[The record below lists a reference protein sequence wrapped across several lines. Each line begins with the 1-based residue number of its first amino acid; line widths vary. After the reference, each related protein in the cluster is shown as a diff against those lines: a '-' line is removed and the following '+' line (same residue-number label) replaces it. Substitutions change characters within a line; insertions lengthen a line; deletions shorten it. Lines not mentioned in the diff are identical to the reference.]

1 MICKEIIK
9 VLEANWPPEYA
20 LDWDNVGLLVG
31 REEKK
36 VSRIYVTLDVTD
48 TALAQA
54 QDWGADLI
62 VSHHPLIFSAVK
74 QINNRT
80 FLGRRIL
87 RLAAGDTAYYA
98 MHTNFDV
105 TGMAQLNQA
114 SLNLKETSVLMVT
127 CREENQEEGIGR
139 VGLLPEEMTLGRFAE
154 YVKEKLH
161 LPQVLV
167 YGEQDRVIRTAAISG
182 GSGKS
187 VVKPAVAAGAQVL
200 VTGDIDYHTGID
212 AVAEGLAVVDAGHY
226 GTEAVFIPYMT
237 EQLQRLFPELE
248 VRGADI
254 VPPFVAV

>member
-1 MICKEIIK
+1 MTCKEIIK
-9 VLEANWPPEYA
+9 VLEANWPLEYA

-36 VSRIYVTLDVTD
+36 VSCIYVTLDVTD
-48 TALAQA
+48 GVLEQAQA
-54 QDWGADLI
+54 WGADMI

-74 QINNRT
+74 QINGST

-87 RLAAGDTAYYA
+87 RLAAGDIAYYA

-105 TGMAQLNQA
+105 MGMAQLNQA
-114 SLNLKETSVLMVT
+114 SLGLRDASVLMVT
-127 CREENQEEGIGR
+127 CREANREEGIGR
-139 VGLLPEEMTLGRFAE
+139 IGLLPEVMTLGRFAE
-154 YVKEKLH
+154 YVKDKLH

-167 YGEQDRVIRTAAISG
+167 YGDQDSVIRLAAISG

-187 VVKPAVAAGAQVL
+187 AVKPAVAAGAQVL

-237 EQLQRLFPELE
+237 EQLQKLFPELE

-254 VPPFVAV
+254 VPPFAAV